1 MASFGN
7 TYLQDA
13 APWSLAKADPD
24 DPRIAAVLY
33 NCNQIAAALALFAH
47 PFVPLVSAKI
57 RTVLRQEI
65 AANGDWAAARDRLE
79 AGKPLLEPGHQIGEA
94 GVLFPKIVDRKDD
107 TLLKLIQAQR
117 DKLTAA
123 LAQRDAGP
131 SLPESDQKAATGRP
145 PMKPEISFD
154 DFTKL
159 DLRTA
164 TILSAKAVPKSN
176 KLLHLSIDLGG
187 GEQRSVVS
195 GIAKYFDPAELVGRA
210 VTVVT
215 NLAPR
220 KMAGV
225 LSEAMILMAE
235 DAEGNL
241 QFVAPPAGF
250 GNGWTVR

>member
-1 MASFGN
+1 M
-7 TYLQDA
+7 
-13 APWSLAKADPD
+13 
-24 DPRIAAVLY
+24 
-33 NCNQIAAALALFAH
+33 
-47 PFVPLVSAKI
+47 
-57 RTVLRQEI
+57 
-65 AANGDWAAARDRLE
+65 
-79 AGKPLLEPGHQIGEA
+79 
-94 GVLFPKIVDRKDD
+94 DRKDD
-107 TLLKLIQAQR
+107 KLLKLIQAQR
-117 DKLTAA
+117 DKLTVA
-123 LAQRDAGP
+123 LAQRDAAP
-131 SLPESDQKAATGRP
+131 SLPQSDKTAATGRP

-164 TILSAKAVPKSN
+164 TILSAEAVPKSN
-176 KLLHLSIDLGG
+176 KLLHLTIDLGG

-225 LSEAMILMAE
+225 LSEAMILMA
-235 DAEGNL
+235 DNAEGNL